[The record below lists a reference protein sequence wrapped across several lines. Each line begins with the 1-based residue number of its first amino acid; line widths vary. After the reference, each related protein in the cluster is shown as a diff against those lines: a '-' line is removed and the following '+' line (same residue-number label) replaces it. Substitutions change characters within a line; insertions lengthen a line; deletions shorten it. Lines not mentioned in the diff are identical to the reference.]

1 MFSQTHSWTLNRL
14 KCNQSTINDLGWY
27 TDNGGA
33 FTNEPNIACQPTT
46 TSCSGSLF
54 STISQRTY
62 CTDYSTLVQ
71 ISTGSLITKM
81 FLAHTTNILVG
92 FMSRA
97 WADEIPSTSGIM
109 NGYWRVITR
118 VSLSTAYPLNSS
130 PGQL

>member
-27 TDNGGA
+27 TDGGAA

-81 FLAHTTNILVG
+81 LLARTTDILVG
-92 FMSRA
+92 FKSGQ
-97 WADEIPSTSGIM
+97 WATEIPSTSGAM
-109 NGYWRVITR
+109 AGNWRVITR
-118 VSLSTAYPLNSS
+118 VSFSATYPLNSS
-130 PGQL
+130 PGKS